1 MERKKQNCQLLFLDY
16 RNIYLKKKEDNQLL
30 ELMIVQ
36 LLARP
41 KEEHLEKKD
50 MQVNEL
56 MT

>member
-36 LLARP
+36 QLARP